1 MVKILSQEN
10 SVLNTFI
17 AEMRDVK
24 VQTDRMR
31 FRRNL
36 ERVGEIF
43 SYEISKTLNYTG
55 VDVQTPLGVANTKLM
70 TNEIVLGTI
79 LRAGLPFH
87 QGFLNYFDKAE
98 NSFISAYR
106 KYHKDETFDIKIE
119 YISTANIENKTLI
132 MIDPMLASG
141 ASMVYALQALLKYGV
156 PEHIHIVGIFAS
168 KEGIE
173 YINKNLAGVKYT
185 IWTGVIDKELTVKSY
200 IVPGIG
206 DAGDLA
212 YGNKF

>member
-1 MVKILSQEN
+1 
-10 SVLNTFI
+10 
-17 AEMRDVK
+17 MRDVK

-43 SYEISKTLNYTG
+43 SYEISKTLNYTS

>member
-43 SYEISKTLNYTG
+43 SYEISKTLNYTS
-55 VDVQTPLGVANTKLM
+55 VDVQTPLGVANTKLT